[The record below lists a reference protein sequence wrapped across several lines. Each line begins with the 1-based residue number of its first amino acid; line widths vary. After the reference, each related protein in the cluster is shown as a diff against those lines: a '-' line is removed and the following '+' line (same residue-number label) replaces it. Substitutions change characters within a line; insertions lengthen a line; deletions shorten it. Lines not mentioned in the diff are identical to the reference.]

1 MTTQVLT
8 QEEIQQ
14 IQGLQSTRDQ
24 LTIDFGYI
32 EFQIQELELKK
43 ESLIDT
49 LIQLKNQEIQIG
61 KEISEKYGEGSINI
75 TKGEFTSSN

>member
-32 EFQIQELELKK
+32 EFQIQELKLKK
-43 ESLIDT
+43 ESLVDA

>member
-43 ESLIDT
+43 ESLVDA

-61 KEISEKYGEGSINI
+61 KAISEKYGEGSINI

>member
-32 EFQIQELELKK
+32 EFQMQELELKK
-43 ESLIDT
+43 ESLIDA

>member
-1 MTTQVLT
+1 MTTQVIT
-8 QEEIQQ
+8 QEELTQVQ
-14 IQGLQSTRDQ
+14 SLQSRRDQ

-43 ESLIDT
+43 ESLIDALT
-49 LIQLKNQEIQIG
+49 QLKNEEIQFG
-61 KEISEKYGEGSINI
+61 TEISKKYGEGSINI

>member
-1 MTTQVLT
+1 MTTQVITPEELT
-8 QEEIQQ
+8 QVQS
-14 IQGLQSTRDQ
+14 LQSRRDQ

-43 ESLIDT
+43 ESLIDALT
-49 LIQLKNQEIQIG
+49 QLKNEEIQVSKI
-61 KEISEKYGEGSINI
+61 ISEKYGEGSINL

>member
-8 QEEIQQ
+8 QEELTQVQ
-14 IQGLQSTRDQ
+14 SLQSRRDQ

-43 ESLIDT
+43 ESLIDALT
-49 LIQLKNQEIQIG
+49 QLKNEETQFG
-61 KEISEKYGEGSINI
+61 TEISKKYGEGSINI

>member
-8 QEEIQQ
+8 QEELIQVQ
-14 IQGLQSTRDQ
+14 SLQSTRDQ

-43 ESLIDT
+43 ESLIDALT
-49 LIQLKNQEIQIG
+49 QLKNEEIQVSKI
-61 KEISEKYGEGSINI
+61 ISEKYGEGSINL

>member
-43 ESLIDT
+43 ESLVDA

-61 KEISEKYGEGSINI
+61 KKYQEKYGEGYINI
-75 TKGEFTSSN
+75 AKGEFITSN

>member
-14 IQGLQSTRDQ
+14 MQGLRSTRDQ

-43 ESLIDT
+43 ESLVDA
-49 LIQLKNQEIQIG
+49 LVQLKNQEIQIG

>member
-43 ESLIDT
+43 ESLVDA
-49 LIQLKNQEIQIG
+49 LIQLKNEEIQIG
-61 KEISEKYGEGSINI
+61 KAISEKYGEGSINI